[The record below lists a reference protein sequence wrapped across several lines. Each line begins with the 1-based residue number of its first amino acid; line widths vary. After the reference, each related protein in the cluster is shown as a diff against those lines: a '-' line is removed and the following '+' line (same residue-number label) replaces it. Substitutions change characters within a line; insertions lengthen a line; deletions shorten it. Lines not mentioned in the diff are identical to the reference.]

1 MAVTLN
7 ASTST
12 GLVQSADTSGSIE
25 LQTNGTTVA
34 TVNTSN
40 NVQFR
45 SSISVGNA
53 TPTTSGA
60 GITFPATQSAST
72 DANTLDDYEEGT
84 WTPTFS
90 QASSNPTI
98 TYSTRTGYYVKVGTL
113 VTLICRVSISTT
125 AGGSGHCRITGFPFS
140 CAAAPEAGIIP
151 MQANNNAG
159 TANRYLSFYFVQAQS
174 YGAFYGNDPTGTF
187 TAFSTYANG
196 FDILFTASYYA
207 S

>member
-60 GITFPATQSAST
+60 GITFPASQSAST

-84 WTPTFS
+84 WTPTLGGN
-90 QASSNPTI
+90 A
-98 TYSTRTGYYVKVGTL
+98 TYTVQSATYTKVGNLVYVRCFLTVGTL
-113 VTLICRVSISTT
+113 GTGSVRRIS
-125 AGGSGHCRITGFPFS
+125 GLP
-140 CAAAPEAGIIP
+140 
-151 MQANNNAG
+151 
-159 TANRYLSFYFVQAQS
+159 
-174 YGAFYGNDPTGTF
+174 F
-187 TAFSTYANG
+187 TAENPADGGYVGTLG
-196 FDILFTASYYA
+196 VSYYA
-207 S
+207 TAATSVIYPVVAVTANSAYGDVHFTTAAAASMTFNGTFFGNSTRIEFSGCYRVA